1 MFLNAEYRLRH
12 IMGGIADMNLKHHDI
27 YPAPKGAPD
36 PAPGRKELWSSDC
49 TIRLRGVLI
58 AYVVII
64 SPKLGS
70 RLAPGRQPGYVKG
83 ASSMLPSAARWCD
96 AGSAAMC
103 TFTILVW
110 PQRRLETR
118 QRASSN

>member
-1 MFLNAEYRLRH
+1 M
-12 IMGGIADMNLKHHDI
+12 KHHDI

-58 AYVVII
+58 AYVVMI

-70 RLAPGRQPGYVKG
+70 RLARGRQPGCAKG
-83 ASSMLPSAARWCD
+83 ASSGCCHLQCDGVMLDQQHCAYHSSLAP
-96 AGSAAMC
+96 
-103 TFTILVW
+103 T
-110 PQRRLETR
+110 
-118 QRASSN
+118 ASSDEATRVLKLMDLSEVQK